1 MFIAQRAEGYNTKY
15 ERARIIGAR
24 ALQISQGA
32 PLLVKLSEE
41 QLVALKY
48 NPVSIAKMEFEAD
61 VIPISIKRE
70 VTQVD
75 EGLLKELEESI

>member
-1 MFIAQRAEGYNTKY
+1 MFIAQRAEGYHTKY

-41 QLVALKY
+41 QLVTLKY
-48 NPVSIAKMEFEAD
+48 NPVSIAKLEYDAD